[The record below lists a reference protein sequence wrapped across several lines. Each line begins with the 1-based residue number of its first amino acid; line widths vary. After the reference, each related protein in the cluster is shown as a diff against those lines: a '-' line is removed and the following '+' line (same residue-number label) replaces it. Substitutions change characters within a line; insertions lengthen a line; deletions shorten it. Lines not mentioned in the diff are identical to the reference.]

1 MDITTLAQQLSE
13 ALNAINEGVY
23 IVDEQKHIHFWNK
36 AAERLSGYKA
46 EEVLGIGCS
55 ENILRHVDE
64 EGNWL
69 CLSGCP
75 LGATIQDGRQRT
87 ASVFLHHKFGH
98 RVPVVVR
105 ASPLHDTAG
114 KITGAIEVFTANTKR
129 NDLLAEMEK
138 IRKEALTDELT
149 GIGNRKYGEVTLKQ
163 LAEGTNQ
170 GKAYGILFVD
180 IDHFKHVND
189 TWGHH
194 VGDRVLRMV
203 AQTLAHGLREY
214 DALCRWGGEEFVLI
228 LPNVTAETL
237 AIAGERFRMLVERSW
252 VDFEADQIF
261 VTVSLGGATSRIGEA
276 PVAAVER
283 ADANL
288 YCSKKGGRNCVSVEV
303 AC

>member
-1 MDITTLAQQLSE
+1 
-13 ALNAINEGVY
+13 
-23 IVDEQKHIHFWNK
+23 
-36 AAERLSGYKA
+36 
-46 EEVLGIGCS
+46 
-55 ENILRHVDE
+55 
-64 EGNWL
+64 
-69 CLSGCP
+69 
-75 LGATIQDGRQRT
+75 
-87 ASVFLHHKFGH
+87 
-98 RVPVVVR
+98 VPVVVR

-252 VDFEADQIF
+252 VDFEAEQIF
-261 VTVSLGGATSRIGEA
+261 VTVSLGGAISRIGEA